1 MLCSDLS
8 SVCSPLS
15 PGLEPLGEPGV
26 GEAEGD
32 GSSDE
37 PGQPVVPSDLA
48 VQHVN
53 GLEQGS
59 VVTLVFTSTSIIAFL
74 YKCDQSFLVIRS
86 KYLDHNSYLEVELVA
101 WLDAP
106 SPRPGPC
113 EATQDLFV
121 IPGGS

>member
-1 MLCSDLS
+1 MLCCDPR

-15 PGLEPLGEPGV
+15 PGLEPRGEPGV

-53 GLEQGS
+53 GLEQPGDGKGS

-74 YKCDQSFLVIRS
+74 YK
-86 KYLDHNSYLEVELVA
+86 
-101 WLDAP
+101 
-106 SPRPGPC
+106 
-113 EATQDLFV
+113 
-121 IPGGS
+121 